1 LTSFSRGKIRE
12 EKSKSEV
19 MSGFLSRLASK
30 TTSGRLF
37 QSAGDKRRIEPGKEV
52 EWLEESIAFVTSRL
66 ECEVFDQPEEKKC
79 EAYVWALVT
88 TIKNLQSLLEFK
100 HSPIE
105 DSEAVEH
112 CKNTWNDL
120 FTKLNRVTDVTSSG
134 EVRCEEEHH
143 VFPASARNLIQK
155 TGKNRLI
162 MATQPITDPEEKDR
176 VLKSREELG
185 YKAAI
190 EEWRILVDYLRED
203 TAQEKLAGRFG
214 RFFTGKKR
222 VKKSSPGDDDDDDDD
237 NGEYQDA
244 NMDIGDDYQDDDDYQ
259 DANAD
264 FDGGKKRK
272 LLGGLLKK
280 IVRRGG
286 TEDEEG
292 DDEED
297 EEDDDEEEGGD
308 AEGDTDELVKLYK
321 KGVKLLVAEEK
332 EEAGFRAAF
341 SFVKNI
347 GTKIGTKMRAALS
360 RIEPN
365 STSGMLVGCVGFV
378 IWLTYAG
385 HSMTW
390 FLCSNLT
397 AKLPSVAYKDVL
409 SDADKKIMEK
419 KKSEMEK
426 VIFLNAKIGEMSE
439 EVKKKKFLE
448 VLRKGENDVRFVGT
462 RERKEIGGSG
472 KVEISSENPFMS
484 KIVNYMFGLDKSVL
498 IDNAGAGA
506 FKNEKKKDSVL
517 GTFKVRAFD
526 KISKLM
532 EKTRIKLIV
541 LNDTFHFWLSEG
553 AWGGIC
559 NLQEFLDQGWTVC
572 KVHPDAFERIKFKN
586 RKGDLESATNML
598 LRWSIFSNV
607 KKYMKSWHGYY
618 VCYKRIPSAT
628 EEVYEVRWLLN
639 IISLCRFGH
648 LRLWLLNDYREL
660 LATINVFR
668 YLRGKR
674 MWDYN
679 QNPLTWADDKRSD
692 GKFLVRPFL
701 GPKLD
706 YDRTPSYSELHPLNE
721 EIRAILGRLP

>member
-1 LTSFSRGKIRE
+1 
-12 EKSKSEV
+12 
-19 MSGFLSRLASK
+19 MSGFLSHLVHK
-30 TTSGRLF
+30 TTSGQLF
-37 QSAGDKRRIEPGKEV
+37 QFAGDKRRIEPGKEV
-52 EWLEESIAFVTSRL
+52 EWLEESLTFLKYRL
-66 ECEVFDQPEEKKC
+66 KCEVLDLPEEEKC
-79 EAYVWALVT
+79 EAYLWALVT
-88 TIKNLQSLLEFK
+88 TIKNLESLLEFK
-100 HSPIE
+100 QSPIQ
-105 DSEAVEH
+105 DLEALEH
-112 CKNTWNDL
+112 CRNTWNVL
-120 FTKLNRVTDVTSSG
+120 FTKLNKVIEVTSSG

-143 VFPASARNLIQK
+143 VFPALALNLIQK

-162 MATQPITDPEEKDR
+162 MCTEPITDSEEKAR
-176 VLKSREELG
+176 VLKSREDLA
-185 YKAAI
+185 YKAAL

-203 TAQEKLAGRFG
+203 TAQEKFAGPFG
-214 RFFTGKKR
+214 RLFTRKKR
-222 VKKSSPGDDDDDDDD
+222 VKKSSPGDDDDEYQDASMDIDEEYQDDD
-237 NGEYQDA
+237 EYQDA
-244 NMDIGDDYQDDDDYQ
+244 NT
-259 DANAD
+259 D
-264 FDGGKKRK
+264 FDDGGKKRK
-272 LLGGLLKK
+272 LFGGLFKK
-280 IVRRGG
+280 KVRRGG
-286 TEDEEG
+286 NEDEEG

-321 KGVKLLVAEEK
+321 KEVKLILAEEK
-332 EEAGFRAAF
+332 EETGFRAAF
-341 SFVKNI
+341 SFVKNIGRKI

-365 STSGMLVGCVGFV
+365 STSGMLVGCVGLV
-378 IWLTYAG
+378 IWLTHAG

-409 SDADKKIMEK
+409 SDDDKEKMEK
-419 KKSEMEK
+419 KKSEMKK
-426 VIFLNAKIGEMSE
+426 VTFLNAKIGEMSE
-439 EVKKKKFLE
+439 EEKKKKFLE
-448 VLRKGENDVRFVGT
+448 VLRKKENDVRFVGT
-462 RERKEIGGSG
+462 QERKEIGGSG
-472 KVEISSENPFMS
+472 KVESSAENPFKS

-618 VCYKRIPSAT
+618 FCYRRIPGESAT

-706 YDRTPSYSELHPLNE
+706 YDGSPSYSALHPLNE